1 MIKWQRTTD
10 LGDRSRP
17 SEQDVLRR
25 IPKPAPSG
33 VEPNKNVEP
42 AIKPK
47 AKKAAK

>member
-1 MIKWQRTTD
+1 MATHHKPRGPEPI
-10 LGDRSRP
+10 P

-25 IPKPAPSG
+25 IPKPLPSG

-42 AIKPK
+42 PTKPK